1 MVQIFKI
8 WSRNCVKLPEPSPQP
23 PIMRYKQLFTLV
35 AIASLSLQTQAK
47 WSKLPAVE
55 AKPVSTATILAGTTV
70 YDSKGLDP
78 ANALL
83 MGDPVRAVN
92 LPSGQSE
99 VSLKFI
105 KQSIVKGSSFVND
118 GAEGKVAMAT
128 SSDGKTWSPVASR
141 VFSASDRLVKLDG
154 GTAQGR
160 FLRMQFD
167 LVRGGAI
174 RGFQSMGNLTDGN
187 YTVTQN
193 SDGTGA
199 PVNFAAGI
207 GGGRLLY
214 VSPELFGSRSD
225 AARTNV
231 IEFPESDEKYRTAV
245 YDLGQVRTLNEF
257 GSVHSPRPVRFSV
270 YAFENLPEKEDWRG
284 RLAFDPTVF
293 DTTEPVAKGEDAA
306 GSGMVKIKPRKE
318 VKSRYIA
325 LRWEP
330 DFNPPAFTSY
340 STSITGA
347 GNVTCTNDGVTV
359 TTTTDAK
366 GNIVTTVTSNGETTL
381 VITVDSNGNV
391 TVTGSDAG
399 PGASGPS
406 GGAGDTADSGDAGS
420 PATINGVTIGAPSA
434 SGAGLG
440 GPSQEQNNNGPGEPG
455 NGSDD

>member
-8 WSRNCVKLPEPSPQP
+8 WSGNCVKFPEPSPP

-55 AKPVSTATILAGTTV
+55 AKPVSSATILAGTTV

-99 VSLKFI
+99 VALKFV
-105 KQSIVKGSSFVND
+105 KQSVVKGASFVNE
-118 GAEGKVAMAT
+118 GSEGKVAMTT
-128 SSDGKTWSPVASR
+128 STDGKTWSPIANR
-141 VFSASDRLVKLDG
+141 VFSSSDRLVQIDG
-154 GTAQGR
+154 GSAQGR
-160 FLRMQFD
+160 YLRLQFD

-174 RGFQSMGNLTDGN
+174 RGFQSLGTLTDGN

-214 VSPELFGSRSD
+214 VSPELFGSRND
-225 AARTNV
+225 AARSNV

-293 DTTEPVAKGEDAA
+293 DSTEPVAKGEDAA
-306 GSGMVKIKPRKE
+306 GTGMVKIKPRKE

-340 STSITGA
+340 SVSITGA
-347 GNVTCTNDGVTV
+347 ATVTCNSDGVTV
-359 TTTTDAK
+359 TTTTDAN
-366 GNIVTTVTSNGETTL
+366 GNIVTTVSANGQTNL
-381 VITVDSNGNV
+381 VITVDAQGNV
-391 TVTGSDAG
+391 TVSGSDAG

-406 GGAGDTADSGDAGS
+406 VNVNDTADTGDSGS

-440 GPSQEQNNNGPGEPG
+440 GPGQDTENNGPSEPG
-455 NGSDD
+455 NGSND